1 MCKEH
6 KMILIIMFLLA
17 IPCLA
22 VLYYEESNVLTML
35 DDSFVLYTLLIALI
49 ASITLGFYVSYRPVT
64 QVTERIN
71 AMLLSANI
79 SDFKPLAIKT
89 SSSNIIALISSIN
102 DLMARYVAEIES
114 ITDQSYRDRTTY
126 LPNKLWL
133 NERCE
138 HVRFG
143 ALLLIQVE
151 SVNNIAESLK
161 FDEYED
167 FMRAISSALSNT
179 LEQSVVIARVDSDKY
194 ALGLEDE
201 RNIES
206 IIRQILTLE
215 NVTFDICSHAIYVEF
230 LFGIS
235 SACEGEK
242 SKASTLLDDAK
253 LGLYEARRS
262 NIKQAHFDSSMR
274 LNNSE
279 KIRAYNKLKQ
289 AVKNDE
295 FIPYFQPIIDLTS
308 GAITGVEALARW
320 NDPERGIVGPYAF
333 IELAEDT
340 GLIDAIGLSI
350 FKKSLRWYQCNQH
363 QLPSTFCIH
372 VNISIRQLMSSN
384 FVEEVKQLMNDVG
397 YSHRNLCFEFTE
409 SIYMESKQVI
419 DNLVG
424 LRELGIS
431 FAIDDFG
438 TGYSSFSYLRDLDF
452 SSLKIDKSFVS
463 DDNVEI
469 LKAMIKVGR
478 SLGCEVIA
486 EGVETAEQCALLRK
500 LKCPMVQGYLFSKPL
515 PEEEFTEF
523 MLHNNEQSMLSL
535 C

>member
-35 DDSFVLYTLLIALI
+35 EDSFVLYMLLIALI

-79 SDFKPLAIKT
+79 SDFKPLAIRT

-206 IIRQILTLE
+206 IIRQISTLE

-230 LFGIS
+230 CLVYPPRVKVRNRRRVPCWMTRSWDCMKLEEATLNRYIS
-235 SACEGEK
+235 TA
-242 SKASTLLDDAK
+242 
-253 LGLYEARRS
+253 
-262 NIKQAHFDSSMR
+262 
-274 LNNSE
+274 
-279 KIRAYNKLKQ
+279 
-289 AVKNDE
+289 
-295 FIPYFQPIIDLTS
+295 
-308 GAITGVEALARW
+308 
-320 NDPERGIVGPYAF
+320 
-333 IELAEDT
+333 
-340 GLIDAIGLSI
+340 
-350 FKKSLRWYQCNQH
+350 QC
-363 QLPSTFCIH
+363 
-372 VNISIRQLMSSN
+372 V
-384 FVEEVKQLMNDVG
+384 
-397 YSHRNLCFEFTE
+397 
-409 SIYMESKQVI
+409 
-419 DNLVG
+419 
-424 LRELGIS
+424 
-431 FAIDDFG
+431 
-438 TGYSSFSYLRDLDF
+438 
-452 SSLKIDKSFVS
+452 
-463 DDNVEI
+463 
-469 LKAMIKVGR
+469 
-478 SLGCEVIA
+478 
-486 EGVETAEQCALLRK
+486 
-500 LKCPMVQGYLFSKPL
+500 
-515 PEEEFTEF
+515 
-523 MLHNNEQSMLSL
+523 
-535 C
+535 

>member
-1 MCKEH
+1 
-6 KMILIIMFLLA
+6 
-17 IPCLA
+17 
-22 VLYYEESNVLTML
+22 
-35 DDSFVLYTLLIALI
+35 
-49 ASITLGFYVSYRPVT
+49 
-64 QVTERIN
+64 
-71 AMLLSANI
+71 
-79 SDFKPLAIKT
+79 
-89 SSSNIIALISSIN
+89 
-102 DLMARYVAEIES
+102 
-114 ITDQSYRDRTTY
+114 
-126 LPNKLWL
+126 
-133 NERCE
+133 
-138 HVRFG
+138 
-143 ALLLIQVE
+143 
-151 SVNNIAESLK
+151 
-161 FDEYED
+161 
-167 FMRAISSALSNT
+167 
-179 LEQSVVIARVDSDKY
+179 
-194 ALGLEDE
+194 
-201 RNIES
+201 
-206 IIRQILTLE
+206 
-215 NVTFDICSHAIYVEF
+215 
-230 LFGIS
+230 
-235 SACEGEK
+235 
-242 SKASTLLDDAK
+242 
-253 LGLYEARRS
+253 
-262 NIKQAHFDSSMR
+262 MR

-384 FVEEVKQLMNDVG
+384 FVEEIKQLMNDVG